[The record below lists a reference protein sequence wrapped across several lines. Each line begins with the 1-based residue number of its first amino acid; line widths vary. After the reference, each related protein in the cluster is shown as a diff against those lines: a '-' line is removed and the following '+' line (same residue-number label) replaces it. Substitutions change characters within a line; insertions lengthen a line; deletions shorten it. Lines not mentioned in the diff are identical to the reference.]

1 MIINKNNYDLLDLI
15 CYTEGVD
22 VSNSLIFI
30 DPKEE
35 YIYYKNNKN
44 IYSDEEYVNALSN
57 IDKIDLT
64 ISRDEKFKENDDK
77 KD

>member
-1 MIINKNNYDLLDLI
+1 MVTRIL
-15 CYTEGVD
+15 GVD
-22 VSNSLIFI
+22 VSNSLIFK

-64 ISRDEKFKENDDK
+64 ISRDEKFKENDNK